1 MPNPNYIKPVRGAW
15 AAEGLRGVSESGLE
29 DQGSE
34 IAEKIR
40 TIHEAMSW
48 EQLIIFNY
56 SGGDRV
62 VAPFVLGVSSAG
74 VALMRGYQLEGV
86 SRSGKPVGWRVFKVS
101 EMLNVENHQDYFKA
115 GDFDFK
121 RFYPW
126 IYKVF
131 KML

>member
-1 MPNPNYIKPVRGAW
+1 MPNPKYIKAVRGAW
-15 AAEGLRGVSESGLE
+15 SSEGIREALEGDLRGHGV
-29 DQGSE
+29 DMT
-34 IAEKIR
+34 EKIR
-40 TIHEAMSW
+40 VIYEAMSW

-56 SGGDRV
+56 SGSDRV
-62 VAPFVLGVSSAG
+62 VAPFVLGISSEWKP
-74 VALMRGYQLEGV
+74 LMRGYQLEGV

-101 EMLNVENHQDYFKA
+101 EMLHVENHQDYFRA
-115 GDFDFK
+115 EDFDFK

>member
-1 MPNPNYIKPVRGAW
+1 MPNPNYVKAKWGAW
-15 AAEGLRGVSESGLE
+15 AQEGIREIFEDELSTYGEAVTEKLRV
-29 DQGSE
+29 
-34 IAEKIR
+34 
-40 TIHEAMSW
+40 IHEAMSW

-62 VAPFVLGVSSAG
+62 VAPFVIGASSEG
-74 VALMRGYQLEGV
+74 VALMRGYQLEGL

-101 EMLNVENHQDYFKA
+101 EMLHVENHQDYFRA
-115 GDFDFK
+115 EDFDFK